1 MKTIPNDRRR
11 KKRKKK
17 RNRNDDATLRGA
29 NRLQP
34 PRVKQEAQRLES
46 DAG

>member
-1 MKTIPNDRRR
+1 MKTIPNDRR
-11 KKRKKK
+11 KKK
-17 RNRNDDATLRGA
+17 ETKRNDATLRGA

-34 PRVKQEAQRLES
+34 PQVKQEAQRLES